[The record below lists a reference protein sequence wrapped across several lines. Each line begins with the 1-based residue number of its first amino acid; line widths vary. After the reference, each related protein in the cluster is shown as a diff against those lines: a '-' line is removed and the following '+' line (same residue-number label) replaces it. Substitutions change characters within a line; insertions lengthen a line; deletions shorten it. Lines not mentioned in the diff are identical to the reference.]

1 MRCKEPMKIIEVL
14 RLWEKGFSQRE
25 IAKSVNCAKSTVAGI
40 QQRCVEIGLT
50 YEAAREKPDGEIN
63 ILVYPSCNGGRP
75 IKQDPDWATVQRR
88 LETSKRIN
96 LQYLWEE
103 YRETEKDGLSRSQ
116 FYERYNTWKAA
127 TGKNVVMV
135 QTREPGKELF
145 VDWMGDKL
153 ECVLDNE
160 TGKMLKAHFFVATLG
175 DSGYPIVIAYP
186 DEKLESWIDA
196 HVETFKR
203 LGGAP
208 LVVIPDNCRT
218 AVTKA
223 NYYDPQLNKTYYDLS
238 LYYNVAIVPAR
249 VREPQDKSSVE
260 SSIGWLETW
269 LLEWLKG
276 SGSSPRQFSSFAE
289 LNYEIKKRVT
299 ELAKRP
305 FQKRAGSR
313 ESVFLE
319 IDKPALRPLPIMPY
333 EMPIY
338 KERKVPN
345 NYFIE
350 FEGFYYSVPY
360 TYYKQKVTVK
370 ATYNVIE
377 VYSNRLERI
386 AIHQRHYTGTRYVYE
401 KSHMPPNH
409 KAQHEANCFDGKRFR
424 SWASSIGVNTF
435 YVIDALLKERD
446 IEQAAYRSCMGILQ
460 LSRKNGNSRLEAAC
474 SKARRLGNI
483 SYGVI
488 CNILNNNQEDTPSLF
503 DQDQAVTP
511 VHENV
516 RGQTAFM

>member
-25 IAKSVNCAKSTVAGI
+25 IAKSVNCAKSTVVSI
-40 QQRCVEIGLT
+40 QQRCTEIMLT
-50 YEAAREKPDGEIN
+50 YETAREKTDEEIN
-63 ILVYPSCNGGRP
+63 ILVYPSCHGGRP
-75 IKQDPDWATVQRR
+75 VKKDPDWAAIQKR
-88 LETSKRIN
+88 LEANKRIN

-116 FYERYNTWKAA
+116 FYERYATWKAT

-153 ECVLDNE
+153 ECVLDSG
-160 TGKMLKAHFFVATLG
+160 TGRMLKAHFFVATLG
-175 DSGYPIVIAYP
+175 DSGYPTVIAYP
-186 DEKLESWIDA
+186 NEKLESWIDA
-196 HVETFKR
+196 HVVTFNR

-208 LVVIPDNCRT
+208 LIAVPDNCRT

-223 NYYDPQLNKTYYDLS
+223 NYYDPLLNKTYYDMS
-238 LYYNVAIVPAR
+238 LYYNIAIIPAR
-249 VREPQDKSSVE
+249 VRAPTDKSSVE
-260 SSIGWLETW
+260 GSIGWLETW
-269 LLEWLKG
+269 LLEWLRGKV
-276 SGSSPRQFSSFAE
+276 FSSFAE
-289 LNYEIKKRVT
+289 LNVEIKKRVT

-319 IDKPALRPLPIMPY
+319 IDKPALRPLPLTPY
-333 EMPIY
+333 EMPVY

-345 NYFIE
+345 DYHVE

-360 TYYKQKVTVK
+360 AYYGQKVTVK
-370 ATYNVIE
+370 ATYSVIE
-377 VYSNRLERI
+377 VYSDRLTRI
-386 AIHQRHYTGTRYVYE
+386 AIHQRRYTGSRHVNE
-401 KSHMPPNH
+401 RCHMPPNH
-409 KAQHEANCFDGKRFR
+409 QAQHDTNRFDGKRFR
-424 SWASSIGVNTF
+424 NWASSIGVNTF
-435 YVIDALLKERD
+435 YVIDALLKERE
-446 IEQAAYRSCMGILQ
+446 IEQTAYRSCMGILQ
-460 LSRKNGNSRLEAAC
+460 FARKKGNSRLEAAC
-474 SKARRLGNI
+474 SKARWLGNI

-488 CNILNNNQEDTPSLF
+488 CNILKNNQEDTPLLF
-503 DQDQAVTP
+503 DLNQAATP